1 MIPRVIPLSNP
12 LGKGEL
18 HHKNLNWDVK
28 IREKRIFLIATNKKK
43 RKTVAAVWNIMRPHT
58 ESWWMREFILT
69 IRTVSQNEEEND
81 NLFND
86 CTTSKV

>member
-43 RKTVAAVWNIMRPHT
+43 KEKPLLLCEI
-58 ESWWMREFILT
+58 SWDPILK
-69 IRTVSQNEEEND
+69 VDEWEN
-81 NLFND
+81 
-86 CTTSKV
+86 SS